1 MKRFLLP
8 ILATLSFPSAVNA
21 EVPYEIHNRCINAN
35 DYFGCV
41 EANKIGEYSKKKNEE
56 IIIYQNP
63 FNSSESCLYEA
74 LDRGLDP
81 KLVCP
86 SCQKGLPMSDSDM
99 KAAENGECITSDE
112 QDAWLFKKIG
122 CSFLGIALM
131 NPQMIGE
138 PFNNNFKTC
147 FD

>member
-1 MKRFLLP
+1 MLMI
-8 ILATLSFPSAVNA
+8 ILVVLKQIKQGN
-21 EVPYEIHNRCINAN
+21 IQ
-35 DYFGCV
+35 
-41 EANKIGEYSKKKNEE
+41 KKKNEE
-56 IIIYQNP
+56 ILIYQNP

-74 LDRGLDP
+74 LGRGLDP

-86 SCQKGLPMSDSDM
+86 SCQKGLPMLDSDM
-99 KAAENGECITSDE
+99 KAAENGECITTDE

-138 PFNNNFKTC
+138 PFNNNFKSC